1 MLTFS
6 SEPGEGAKEMKK
18 ARVSSRQFLESRE
31 YSSVVLDLAEE
42 AHDQVALT
50 I

>member
-1 MLTFS
+1 MTFS
-6 SEPGEGAKEMKK
+6 SKPREGAKEIKK
-18 ARVSSRQFLESRE
+18 AKVSARQFLESRE

-42 AHDQVALT
+42 TLDQVALT